1 MTGLRLPAVDAIDG
15 QVRALSEERFS
26 VNLEQAGIVRR
37 QAGVGGLDVVLTQEK
52 FVWLLSW
59 LEGAAAA
66 AEADGRARR
75 VEPIVDAL
83 LDDLGALRDQ
93 PDRRSASRRGP
104 PGTTSWE
111 RLHPGARKRDPRAM
125 DQRWPRGK
133 SR

>member
-1 MTGLRLPAVDAIDG
+1 VTGLRLPAVDAIDG
-15 QVRALSEERFS
+15 QVRALSEALL

-93 PDRRSASRRGP
+93 PDGDRLDVGHLA
-104 PGTTSWE
+104 TSWE
-111 RLHPGARKRDPRAM
+111 RLHPGARKRIRA
-125 DQRWPRGK
+125 RWIALAAGK